1 MTVQLTLNIKLKD
14 ETTFAN
20 FIAGSNTEAI
30 KQLQNISEDA
40 GEQCMF
46 IWGKPGSGRTHL
58 LQACCHKATQ
68 QNLSVIY
75 LPLKQLPDL
84 SPQILKDLERIK
96 LVCLDDLENI
106 VGDKLWE
113 EAVFHTF
120 NKLKAQNNR
129 LVIAASAPPK
139 NINFDLADLKS
150 RLSATMITQIQ
161 MLNDTQKIT
170 ALRIRAKARGL
181 ELSDQV
187 CQYLFQHYSRD
198 ATSIFAF
205 LDRLDQASLTS
216 QRKITIPFVKK
227 VLS

>member
-14 ETTFAN
+14 EATFVN
-20 FIAGSNTEAI
+20 FIADSNTEAI
-30 KQLQNISEDA
+30 KQLQAISDGA
-40 GEQCMF
+40 GEQCMY

-58 LQACCHKATQ
+58 LQACCHKAAQ
-68 QNLSVIY
+68 QNSSVIY
-75 LPLKQLPDL
+75 LPLKQLPEL
-84 SPQILKDLERIK
+84 SPQILEDLEQIK
-96 LVCLDDLENI
+96 LVCLDDLDNI
-106 VGDKLWE
+106 IGNKSWE
-113 EAVFHTF
+113 EAIFHTF

-139 NINFDLADLKS
+139 ILDFDLADLKS

-161 MLNDTQKIT
+161 PLNDTQKII

-187 CQYLFQHYSRD
+187 CQYLLQHYSRD
-198 ATSIFAF
+198 TTSIFAF

-216 QRKITIPFVKK
+216 QHKITIPFIKK